1 MISFEFSSWSINK
14 FYKSKIF
21 EKYAYVHVYRAFLIM
36 YLGGK
41 CPPWSDLPS
50 PLATVLLPQEIG
62 KIICCLIFHVCKW
75 KENFLKFWFAEE
87 CWSISSS
94 IHPKRKIYCMN

>member
-36 YLGGK
+36 YLRGQMPPVIGFAFPPSHRTSDDGELGK
-41 CPPWSDLPS
+41 L
-50 PLATVLLPQEIG
+50 LAV
-62 KIICCLIFHVCKW
+62 
-75 KENFLKFWFAEE
+75 
-87 CWSISSS
+87 
-94 IHPKRKIYCMN
+94 